1 MFKTSFFKKENLT
14 NLKFLF
20 YHKVPMDC
28 VMHEKI
34 SQVSKGVRRMPW
46 PYQPKKDAISCGEVQ
61 VTFDP
66 QVSEWGNPAAV
77 VLSSSMRKGT
87 R

>member
-28 VMHEKI
+28 VMHEKL
-34 SQVSKGVRRMPW
+34 VK
-46 PYQPKKDAISCGEVQ
+46 
-61 VTFDP
+61 
-66 QVSEWGNPAAV
+66 
-77 VLSSSMRKGT
+77 
-87 R
+87 